1 MIFEFGFLSEPN
13 PTGTERPSINAT
25 PCFSE
30 LNFRK
35 AIIAV
40 ATPVVDP
47 KASLATATPAASI
60 DVSVSAKL
68 TEMQVKKDTTPVT
81 DKVLLEKIKAKI
93 ASGTFEIDYQQISQ
107 AMLHESLAAIG
118 AKSN

>member
-1 MIFEFGFLSEPN
+1 MQINDNLPIIPK
-13 PTGTERPSINAT
+13 PTKESGKTDGLQKST
-25 PCFSE
+25 TS
-30 LNFRK
+30 
-35 AIIAV
+35 
-40 ATPVVDP
+40 PVVDP

-81 DKVLLEKIKAKI
+81 DKVLLDKIKAKI

>member
-1 MIFEFGFLSEPN
+1 MQINDNLPIIPK
-13 PTGTERPSINAT
+13 PTKESGKTDGVQKST
-25 PCFSE
+25 TS
-30 LNFRK
+30 
-35 AIIAV
+35 
-40 ATPVVDP
+40 PVIDP
-47 KASLATATPAASI
+47 KASLVTATPAASI

-81 DKVLLEKIKAKI
+81 DKVLLDKIKAKI

-118 AKSN
+118 VKSN